1 MSNTEIFIDP
11 TALDEEISSFR
22 DATEVVDSSPYETDK
37 GSLALDAVDK
47 YISALEEMNT
57 AMTDFKALSE
67 NDIQNL
73 EFIRADWMNVD
84 RELAGLSTGERIT
97 GS

>member
-11 TALDEEISSFR
+11 TALDGEISSFR

-37 GSLALDAVDK
+37 GLLALDAVDK

-57 AMTDFKALSE
+57 AMTEFKALSE

-84 RELAGLSTGERIT
+84 RELAGLTTVERIT

>member
-11 TALDEEISSFR
+11 TALDGEISSFR
-22 DATEVVDSSPYETDK
+22 GATEVVDSSPYATDK

>member
-22 DATEVVDSSPYETDK
+22 DATEVVDSSPYATDK
-37 GSLALDAVDK
+37 GTLALDAVDK

>member
-11 TALDEEISSFR
+11 TALDGEIGSFR
-22 DATEVVDSSPYETDK
+22 DATEVVDSSPYATDK
-37 GSLALDAVDK
+37 GTLALDAVDK

-57 AMTDFKALSE
+57 ALTDFKTLSE

-84 RELAGLSTGERIT
+84 RELAGLTTGERIT